1 MKTVKRQETPNT
13 VVLECFSTTY
23 NIKVLKSDIYIN
35 VRRKINKPVLLSVL
49 SLTQSVGT
57 VALIQNS
64 IVQTYAEEKNKDV
77 TSQEFLDYIKELKQK
92 YPNMKFEENTTVYN
106 SLQEAQ
112 QAEQQ
117 QKQQLEQSIKQYE
130 DAKKQS
136 KDEYDAK
143 VNQYN
148 QDLATYNQEK
158 QAWETKKAELEAKK
172 TEEGQLTETLA
183 QNLIF
188 KDEPNAEVS
197 VSGNFQ
203 GYWKRTDSRYGN
215 DYGILDYKPENG
227 DTLEQAWNGGY
238 AMWSASGAGGTFL
251 GYPVVL
257 KQGDSITATYTNLQ
271 NSSYAGKKISKI
283 EYTITSNQTQ
293 PHSVFVL
300 KNPALGLWTYNTKEG
315 NIAQTNLTMKFYDE
329 DGSLIEFDENHPA
342 LVNMGSLNSGTTASG
357 FRYAEKV
364 NNYNFRFVPINGSLI
379 KESANHEIYAV
390 DEDTDNPTNYK
401 GWGRM
406 QWDTQGNPNM
416 WFGSG
421 TGVVTSGNTI
431 SLSAESN
438 TGGQWLIVNGA
449 VTTKD
454 VLPPFVLRTPDAP
467 EPYHDPDY
475 PGSNGTPNTLTY
487 SRVLVRQLTTK
498 WVDKDGKELKTP
510 VTDTDIK
517 PSGTV
522 AHYAFDHDDTDGDGN
537 VTHIFKQ
544 LETRWQDRSG
554 KTLKEPVKDDSIQD
568 KGSIDNYAFV
578 ETKTEG
584 DITTHIFRQFS
595 TKWVDE
601 NNKDIKPEY
610 IGDKTKDKEDID
622 NYAFVNTETVDGNLI
637 HHYRQY
643 TTEWVTEDNTPL
655 KDKFTGKEV
664 KDSGTIPNYKFLE
677 TRTDEKGNVKHI
689 FAQFTT
695 SWIDESN
702 KNLAEPAKADAFR
715 GQEQFEGYK
724 LIDTKEEG
732 RTRTYIY
739 HKLTTEWVEE
749 NTNKQLKKQDGV
761 HDHGDINSYAYVKT
775 ETKENGDIVHIFK
788 KVEEQKKNDVPTG
801 VESTG
806 LIRLI
811 ASGLSVLGIT
821 VLNKKKKA

>member
-1 MKTVKRQETPNT
+1 MDKKNR
-13 VVLECFSTTY
+13 LH
-23 NIKVLKSDIYIN
+23 KAL
-35 VRRKINKPVLLSVL
+35 LLSA
-49 SLTQSVGT
+49 LTFTQCIGT
-57 VALIQNS
+57 VALVQNS

-77 TSQEFLDYIKELKQK
+77 TSQQFLDYIKDLKQK
-92 YPNMKFEENTTVYN
+92 YPNFKFEERKVVYN

-112 QAEQQ
+112 QAELQ
-117 QKQQLEQSIKQYE
+117 QKQQLAQSIKQYE
-130 DAKKQS
+130 DTKKQS

-143 VNQYN
+143 VNKYN
-148 QDLATYNQEK
+148 QDVAAYNQAK
-158 QAWETKKAELEAKK
+158 QEWDAKKAELESKK

-203 GYWKRTDSRYGN
+203 GYWKRSDNRYGN
-215 DYGILDYKPENG
+215 DYGNVDYKPESG
-227 DTLEQAWNGGY
+227 DTLEQSWTGGY
-238 AMWSASGAGGTFL
+238 ATWKASSDNFL
-251 GYPVVL
+251 GLPVVL
-257 KQGDSITATYTNLQ
+257 SQGDSITATYTNLQ

-283 EYTITSNQTQ
+283 EYTISSNQTQ

-315 NIAQTNLTMKFYDE
+315 NNTVQTNLTMKFYDE
-329 DGSLIEFDENHPA
+329 EGNLIEFDETHPA

-357 FRYAEKV
+357 YRYIEKV
-364 NNYNFRFVPINGSLI
+364 YNQNFRFVPINGSLI

-401 GWGRM
+401 GWDSTR
-406 QWDTQGNPNM
+406 WDRIGNPNM

-438 TGGQWLIVNGA
+438 ASGQWLIVNGA

-454 VLPPFVLRTPDAP
+454 VLPPLLATYPDAL
-467 EPYHDPDY
+467 EPHHDPDY
-475 PGSNGTPNTLTY
+475 SGNNGTPNTISY
-487 SRVLVRQLTTK
+487 SRVLIRQLTTE
-498 WVDKDGKELKTP
+498 WVDKDGKELKTS

-517 PSGTV
+517 PAGTIS
-522 AHYAFDHDDTDGDGN
+522 HYVFDHDDTDNEGN
-537 VTHIFKQ
+537 VRHVYKQ
-544 LETRWQDRSG
+544 LETRWEDRNG
-554 KTLKEPVKDDSIQD
+554 KTLKEPVKEDGIQD
-568 KGSIDNYAFV
+568 KGTIDDYAFV

-601 NNKDIKPEY
+601 NNKDIKPEFV
-610 IGDKTKDKEDID
+610 GDKTKDKEDFSD
-622 NYAFVNTETVDGNLI
+622 YTFVSSETVDGNLI

-664 KDSGTIPNYKFLE
+664 KGSGTIPNYKFLE
-677 TRTDEKGNVKHI
+677 TKTDDKGNVKHI

-695 SWIDESN
+695 SWIDENN
-702 KNLAEPAKADAFR
+702 KNLAEPTKTDEFKKE
-715 GQEQFEGYK
+715 EQFEGYK
-724 LIDTKEEG
+724 LINTKEEG
-732 RTRTYIY
+732 RTRVYTY
-739 HKLTTEWVEE
+739 HKLTTEWVEDKT
-749 NTNKQLKKQDGV
+749 NTQLKKQDGI
-761 HDHGDINSYAYVKT
+761 HEHGDIKSYTYVRT
-775 ETKENGDIVHIFK
+775 ETKENGDLVHVFK
-788 KVEEQKKNDVPTG
+788 RVEQKPTEQSKKNDVPTG
-801 VESTG
+801 VKSNSI
-806 LIRLI
+806 LNLLI
-811 ASGLSVLGIT
+811 ATVTTFVLVI
-821 VLNKKKKA
+821 LKRAEKEA

>member
-1 MKTVKRQETPNT
+1 MNKKN
-13 VVLECFSTTY
+13 
-23 NIKVLKSDIYIN
+23 N
-35 VRRKINKPVLLSVL
+35 KILILSAL
-49 SLTQSVGT
+49 ALTQSVGT
-57 VALIQNS
+57 VMLVQNS

-77 TSQEFLDYIKELKQK
+77 TSQEFLDYIKALKQK

-117 QKQQLEQSIKQYE
+117 QKQQLEQSVKQYE
-130 DAKKQS
+130 DTKKQS

-143 VNQYN
+143 VNKYN
-148 QDLATYNQEK
+148 QDVATYNQAK
-158 QAWETKKAELEAKK
+158 QEWDAKKAELESRK

-188 KDEPNAEVS
+188 KDEPNAEVT

-203 GYWKRTDSRYGN
+203 GYWKRSDNRYGN
-215 DYGILDYKPENG
+215 DYGNIDYKPESG

-329 DGSLIEFDENHPA
+329 DGNLIEFDENHPA

-475 PGSNGTPNTLTY
+475 SGSNGTPNTLTY
-487 SRVLVRQLTTK
+487 SRVLIRQLTTK

-544 LETRWQDRSG
+544 LETRWEDRSG
-554 KTLKEPVKDDSIQD
+554 KTLKEPVKDGSVQD

-584 DITTHIFRQFS
+584 DIATHIFRQFS
-595 TKWVDE
+595 TKWIDE
-601 NNKDIKPEY
+601 NNKDIKPEFV
-610 IGDKTKDKEDID
+610 GDKTKDKEDID
-622 NYAFVNTETVDGNLI
+622 DYAFVNTETVDGNLI

-643 TTEWVTEDNTPL
+643 TTEWVTEDNTPI

-695 SWIDESN
+695 SWVDENN
-702 KNLAEPAKADAFR
+702 KNLAEPAKADRFK
-715 GQEQFEGYK
+715 EEETFEGYK
-724 LIDTKEEG
+724 LINTKEEG
-732 RTRTYIY
+732 RTKVYTY
-739 HKLTTEWVEE
+739 HKLTTEWVEDKT
-749 NTNKQLKKQDGV
+749 NTQLKKQDGT
-761 HDHGDINSYAYVKT
+761 HEHGNINSYVYVRT
-775 ETKENGDIVHIFK
+775 ETKENGDLVHVFK
-788 KVEEQKKNDVPTG
+788 KVEQKTEQKVEQKKEQKKDDIPTG
-801 VESTG
+801 VHSSG
-806 LIRLI
+806 LISLFMILI
-811 ASGLSVLGIT
+811 SSIGLALTNVI
-821 VLNKKKKA
+821 KKREV

>member
-1 MKTVKRQETPNT
+1 MRKNKLSKPILLSALVFGQCTGT
-13 VVLECFSTTY
+13 VV
-23 NIKVLKSDIYIN
+23 
-35 VRRKINKPVLLSVL
+35 
-49 SLTQSVGT
+49 
-57 VALIQNS
+57 AMQNS
-64 IVQTYAEEKNKDV
+64 IVQVYAEQKNKDV
-77 TSQEFLDYIKELKQK
+77 TSQQFLDYIKDLKQK
-92 YPNMKFEENTTVYN
+92 YPNFTFEENTTVYN

-112 QAEQQ
+112 QAEQN

-130 DAKKQS
+130 DTKKQS

-143 VNQYN
+143 VNKYN
-148 QDLATYNQEK
+148 QDVAAYNQAK
-158 QAWETKKAELEAKK
+158 QEWDAKKAGLESKK

-203 GYWKRTDSRYGN
+203 GYWKRSDNRYGN
-215 DYGILDYKPENG
+215 DYGNVDYKPESG
-227 DTLEQAWNGGY
+227 DTLEQSWTGGY
-238 AMWSASGAGGTFL
+238 ATWKASNDNFL
-251 GYPVVL
+251 GLPVVL
-257 KQGDSITATYTNLQ
+257 SQGDSITATYTNLQ

-293 PHSVFVL
+293 PHAVFVL

-315 NIAQTNLTMKFYDE
+315 NNTVQTNLTMKFYDE
-329 DGSLIEFDENHPA
+329 EGNLIEFDEAHPA

-357 FRYAEKV
+357 YRYVEKV
-364 NNYNFRFVPINGSLI
+364 YNQNFRFVPINGSLI

-401 GWGRM
+401 GWDSTR
-406 QWDTQGNPNM
+406 WDRIGNPNM

-438 TGGQWLIVNGA
+438 ASGQWLIVNGA

-454 VLPPFVLRTPDAP
+454 VLPPLLATYPDAL
-467 EPYHDPDY
+467 EPHHDPDY
-475 PGSNGTPNTLTY
+475 SGNNGTRNTIYY
-487 SRVLVRQLTTK
+487 SHVLIRQLTTE

-517 PSGTV
+517 PADTIT
-522 AHYAFDHDDTDGDGN
+522 HYVFDHDDTDSEGN
-537 VTHIFKQ
+537 VRHVYKQ
-544 LETRWQDRSG
+544 LETRWEDRSG
-554 KTLKEPVKDDSIQD
+554 KTLKEPVKDSSIQD
-568 KGSIDNYAFV
+568 KGSINDYAFV

-601 NNKDIKPEY
+601 NNKDIKPEFV
-610 IGDKTKDKEDID
+610 GDKTKDKEDFSD
-622 NYAFVNTETVDGNLI
+622 YTFVSSETVDGNLT

-643 TTEWVTEDNTPL
+643 TTEWVTEDNIPL

-677 TRTDEKGNVKHI
+677 TKTDENGNVKHI

-695 SWIDESN
+695 SWVNEDN
-702 KNLAEPAKADAFR
+702 KNLAEPAKADEFKKE
-715 GQEQFEGYK
+715 EQFEGYK

-732 RTRTYIY
+732 RTKVYTY
-739 HKLTTEWVEE
+739 HKLTTEWVEDKT
-749 NTNKQLKKQDGV
+749 NTQLKKQDGT
-761 HDHGDINSYAYVKT
+761 HEHGDITSYTYVRT
-775 ETKENGDIVHIFK
+775 ETKENGDLVHVFK
-788 KVEEQKKNDVPTG
+788 KAEQKPVEQSKKNDIPTG
-801 VESTG
+801 VHTNSLISLFMILVSSIG
-806 LIRLI
+806 LALT
-811 ASGLSVLGIT
+811 SVI
-821 VLNKKKKA
+821 KKREV

>member
-1 MKTVKRQETPNT
+1 M
-13 VVLECFSTTY
+13 
-23 NIKVLKSDIYIN
+23 
-35 VRRKINKPVLLSVL
+35 NKKNRLHKALLLST
-49 SLTQSVGT
+49 LTFTQCIGT
-57 VALIQNS
+57 VALVQNS
-64 IVQTYAEEKNKDV
+64 IVQTYAEQKNKDV
-77 TSQEFLDYIKELKQK
+77 TSQQFLDYINNLKQK
-92 YPNMKFEENTTVYN
+92 YPNFKFEEHNVVYN

-112 QAEQQ
+112 QAELQ

-130 DAKKQS
+130 DVKKQS

-143 VNQYN
+143 VNKYN
-148 QDLATYNQEK
+148 QDVAAYNQAK
-158 QAWETKKAELEAKK
+158 QEWDAKKAELESKK

-203 GYWKRTDSRYGN
+203 GYWKRSDNRYGN
-215 DYGILDYKPENG
+215 DYEILDYKPENG

-329 DGSLIEFDENHPA
+329 DGNLIEFDENHPA

-421 TGVVTSGNTI
+421 TGVVTGGNTI

-487 SRVLVRQLTTK
+487 NRVLIRQLTTK

-522 AHYAFDHDDTDGDGN
+522 AHYAFDHEDTDGDGN
-537 VTHIFKQ
+537 VTYVFKQ
-544 LETRWQDRSG
+544 LETRWEDRSG
-554 KTLKEPVKDDSIQD
+554 KTLKEPVKDDSVQD
-568 KGSIDNYAFV
+568 KGSIDDYAFV

-610 IGDKTKDKEDID
+610 IGGKTKDKEDID

-643 TTEWVTEDNTPL
+643 TTEWVTEDNTPI

-677 TRTDEKGNVKHI
+677 TKTDEKGNVKHI

-695 SWIDESN
+695 SWVDENN
-702 KNLAEPAKADAFR
+702 KNLAEPTKSDGFKKE
-715 GQEQFEGYK
+715 EQFEGYK
-724 LIDTKEEG
+724 LINTKEEG
-732 RTRTYIY
+732 RTKVYTY
-739 HKLTTEWVEE
+739 HKLTTEWVEDKT
-749 NTNKQLKKQDGV
+749 NTQLKKQDGT
-761 HDHGDINSYAYVKT
+761 HEHGDITSYVYVKT
-775 ETKENGDIVHIFK
+775 ETKENGDLVHVFK
-788 KVEEQKKNDVPTG
+788 KVEQKQTEQSKKNDIPTG
-801 VESTG
+801 VRTNSLISLFMILISSIGLVLTNVIKKRES
-806 LIRLI
+806 
-811 ASGLSVLGIT
+811 
-821 VLNKKKKA
+821 

>member
-1 MKTVKRQETPNT
+1 MV
-13 VVLECFSTTY
+13 
-23 NIKVLKSDIYIN
+23 
-35 VRRKINKPVLLSVL
+35 
-49 SLTQSVGT
+49 
-57 VALIQNS
+57 QNS
-64 IVQTYAEEKNKDV
+64 IIQTYAEQKNKDV
-77 TSQEFLDYIKELKQK
+77 TSQQFLDYINNLKQK
-92 YPNMKFEENTTVYN
+92 YPNFKFEENTIVYN

-112 QAEQQ
+112 QAELQ

-143 VNQYN
+143 VNKYN
-148 QDLATYNQEK
+148 QDVAAYNQAK
-158 QAWETKKAELEAKK
+158 QEWDAKKAELESKK

-203 GYWKRTDSRYGN
+203 GYWKRSDNRYGN

-227 DTLEQAWNGGY
+227 DTLEQSWNGGY
-238 AMWSASGAGGTFL
+238 ARWSASGAGGTFL

-329 DGSLIEFDENHPA
+329 DGNLIEFDENHPA
-342 LVNMGSLNSGTTASG
+342 LVNMGSLNSGTTTSG

-379 KESANHEIYAV
+379 KESTNHEIYAV

-401 GWGRM
+401 GWGRI

-467 EPYHDPDY
+467 EPYHDPEY
-475 PGSNGTPNTLTY
+475 QGNNGTPNTITY
-487 SRVLVRQLTTK
+487 THVLVRQLTTE
-498 WVDKDGKELKTP
+498 WVDKDGKELKTS

-517 PSGTV
+517 PAGTIP
-522 AHYAFDHDDTDGDGN
+522 HYMFDHDDTDNEGN
-537 VTHIFKQ
+537 VRHVYKQ
-544 LETRWQDRSG
+544 LETRWEDRNG
-554 KTLKEPVKDDSIQD
+554 KTLKEPVKDSSIQD
-568 KGSIDNYAFV
+568 KGTIDDYAFV
-578 ETKTEG
+578 ETKVEG

-601 NNKDIKPEY
+601 NNKDIKSEFV
-610 IGDKTKDKEDID
+610 GDKIKDKEDFSD
-622 NYAFVNTETVDGNLI
+622 YAFVNTETVDGNLI

-643 TTEWVTEDNTPL
+643 TTEWVTEDNTPI
-655 KDKFTGKEV
+655 KYKFTGKEI
-664 KDSGTIPNYKFLE
+664 KNSGTVPNYKFLE
-677 TRTDEKGNVKHI
+677 TKTDEKGNVKHI
-689 FAQFTT
+689 FVQFTT
-695 SWIDESN
+695 SWVDEDS

-715 GQEQFEGYK
+715 KEEQFEGYK
-724 LIDTKEEG
+724 LINTKEVG
-732 RTRTYIY
+732 RTKVYTY
-739 HKLTTEWVEE
+739 HKLTTEWVEDKT
-749 NTNKQLKKQDGV
+749 NTQLKKQDGI
-761 HDHGDINSYAYVKT
+761 HKHGDITSYTYVRT
-775 ETKENGDIVHIFK
+775 ETKENGDLVHVFK
-788 KVEEQKKNDVPTG
+788 KTEQKVEQKKEQKKDDIPTG
-801 VESTG
+801 VHSNG
-806 LIRLI
+806 LISLLMILI
-811 ASGLSVLGIT
+811 SSIVLALTNVI
-821 VLNKKKKA
+821 KKREV

>member
-1 MKTVKRQETPNT
+1 MDKRNR
-13 VVLECFSTTY
+13 LH
-23 NIKVLKSDIYIN
+23 KAL
-35 VRRKINKPVLLSVL
+35 LLST
-49 SLTQSVGT
+49 LTFTQCIGT
-57 VALIQNS
+57 VALVQNS

-77 TSQEFLDYIKELKQK
+77 TSQQFLDYLNELKQK
-92 YPNMKFEENTTVYN
+92 YPNFKFEERKVVYN

-112 QAEQQ
+112 QAELQ
-117 QKQQLEQSIKQYE
+117 QKLQLEQSIKQYE
-130 DAKKQS
+130 DEKKQS

-143 VNQYN
+143 VNKYN
-148 QDLATYNQEK
+148 QDVAAYNQAK
-158 QAWETKKAELEAKK
+158 QEWDAKKAELESKK

-183 QNLIF
+183 QNLVF
-188 KDEPNAEVS
+188 KDEPNAEVT

-203 GYWKRTDSRYGN
+203 GYWKRSDNRYGN
-215 DYGILDYKPENG
+215 DYGNVDYKPESG
-227 DTLEQAWNGGY
+227 DTLEQSWTGGY
-238 AMWSASGAGGTFL
+238 ATWKASNDDFL

-283 EYTITSNQTQ
+283 EYTISSNQTQ

-315 NIAQTNLTMKFYDE
+315 NNTVQTNLTMKFYDE
-329 DGSLIEFDENHPA
+329 DGNLIEFDENHPA

-357 FRYAEKV
+357 YRYIEKV

-401 GWGRM
+401 GWDSTR
-406 QWDTQGNPNM
+406 WDRIGNPNM

-438 TGGQWLIVNGA
+438 ASGQWLIVNGA

-454 VLPPFVLRTPDAP
+454 VLPPLLATYPDAP
-467 EPYHDPDY
+467 EPHHDPDY
-475 PGSNGTPNTLTY
+475 SGNNGTRNTIYY
-487 SRVLVRQLTTK
+487 SRVLIRQLTTE
-498 WVDKDGKELKTP
+498 WVDKEGKELKTP

-517 PSGTV
+517 PAGDIS
-522 AHYAFDHDDTDGDGN
+522 HYVFDHDDTDGEGN
-537 VTHIFKQ
+537 VRHIYKQ
-544 LETRWQDRSG
+544 LETRWEDRNG
-554 KTLKEPVKDDSIQD
+554 KTLKEPVKDSSIQD
-568 KGSIDNYAFV
+568 KGSIDDYAFV

-601 NNKDIKPEY
+601 NNKDIKPEFV
-610 IGDKTKDKEDID
+610 GNKTKDKEDMSD
-622 NYAFVNTETVDGNLI
+622 YAFVNTETVDGNLI

-677 TRTDEKGNVKHI
+677 TKTDDKGNVKHI

-695 SWIDESN
+695 SWIDENN
-702 KNLAEPAKADAFR
+702 KNLTEPTKTDEFKKE
-715 GQEQFEGYK
+715 EQFEGYK

-732 RTRTYIY
+732 RNKVYTY
-739 HKLTTEWVEE
+739 HKLTTEWVEDKT
-749 NTNKQLKKQDGV
+749 NTQLKKQDGI
-761 HDHGDINSYAYVKT
+761 HEHGDINSYVYVRT
-775 ETKENGDIVHIFK
+775 ETKENGDLVYVFK
-788 KVEEQKKNDVPTG
+788 KIEQKPVEQSKKSDVPTG
-801 VESTG
+801 VKSNSILNL
-806 LIRLI
+806 LIVMVTTF
-811 ASGLSVLGIT
+811 VLV
-821 VLNKKKKA
+821 VLKRAEKKA

>member
-1 MKTVKRQETPNT
+1 M
-13 VVLECFSTTY
+13 
-23 NIKVLKSDIYIN
+23 
-35 VRRKINKPVLLSVL
+35 RKGLTKAIMLGTLA
-49 SLTQSVGT
+49 LTQSVGT
-57 VALIQNS
+57 VTLVQNS

-77 TSQEFLDYIKELKQK
+77 TSQQFLDYINDLKQK
-92 YPNMKFEENTTVYN
+92 YPNFKFEENTTVYN

-143 VNQYN
+143 VNKYN
-148 QDLATYNQEK
+148 QDVATYNQAK
-158 QAWETKKAELEAKK
+158 QEWDAKKAELESKK

-188 KDEPNAEVS
+188 KDEPNAEVT

-203 GYWKRTDSRYGN
+203 GYWKRSDNRYGN
-215 DYGILDYKPENG
+215 DYGNVDYKPESG
-227 DTLEQAWNGGY
+227 DTLEQSWSGGY
-238 AMWSASGAGGTFL
+238 ATWKASNDNFL
-251 GYPVVL
+251 GLPVVL
-257 KQGDSITATYTNLQ
+257 SQGDSITATYTNLQ

-283 EYTITSNQTQ
+283 EYTISSNQTQ

-315 NIAQTNLTMKFYDE
+315 NNTVQTNLTMKFYDE
-329 DGSLIEFDENHPA
+329 EGNLIEFDENHPA

-357 FRYAEKV
+357 YRYVEKV
-364 NNYNFRFVPINGSLI
+364 YNQNFRFVPINGSLI
-379 KESANHEIYAV
+379 KESANHEIYAI

-401 GWGRM
+401 GWDSTR
-406 QWDTQGNPNM
+406 WDRIGNPNM

-438 TGGQWLIVNGA
+438 ASGQWLIVNGA

-454 VLPPFVLRTPDAP
+454 VLPPFLLKTPDAP
-467 EPYHDPDY
+467 EPYQEPEY
-475 PGSNGTPNTLTY
+475 SGNNGTPNTISY
-487 SRVLVRQLTTK
+487 SRVLIRQLTTE
-498 WVDKDGKELKTP
+498 WVDKAGKELKTP
-510 VTDTDIK
+510 ITDTDIK
-517 PSGTV
+517 PAGTIS
-522 AHYAFDHDDTDGDGN
+522 HYVFDHDETDNDGN
-537 VTHIFKQ
+537 VKHVYKQ
-544 LETRWQDRSG
+544 LETRWEDRTG
-554 KTLKEPVKDDSIQD
+554 KQLKESVKDDSIQD
-568 KGSIDNYAFV
+568 KGTIDDYSFV

-601 NNKDIKPEY
+601 ENKDIKPEFV
-610 IGDKTKDKEDID
+610 GDKTKDKEDID
-622 NYAFVNTETVDGNLI
+622 DYSFVNTEIVDGNLI
-637 HHYRQY
+637 HHYRQF

-655 KDKFTGKEV
+655 KDKFTGKDV

-677 TRTDEKGNVKHI
+677 TKTDEKGNVKHI

-695 SWIDESN
+695 SWIDENN

-715 GQEQFEGYK
+715 EQEQFEGYK

-732 RTRTYIY
+732 RTKIYIY

-749 NTNKQLKKQDGV
+749 TSNKQLKKQDGI
-761 HDHGDINSYAYVKT
+761 HEHGDINSYVYVKT

-801 VESTG
+801 VASTG
-806 LIRLI
+806 FISLI
-811 ASGLSVLGIT
+811 ASGLSILGIT
-821 VLNKKKKA
+821 VLNKKKEA

>member
-1 MKTVKRQETPNT
+1 MDKKNR
-13 VVLECFSTTY
+13 LH
-23 NIKVLKSDIYIN
+23 KAL
-35 VRRKINKPVLLSVL
+35 LLSA
-49 SLTQSVGT
+49 LTFTQCIGT
-57 VALIQNS
+57 VALVQNS

-77 TSQEFLDYIKELKQK
+77 TSQQFLDYIKDLKQK
-92 YPNMKFEENTTVYN
+92 YPNFKFEERKVVYN

-112 QAEQQ
+112 QAELQ
-117 QKQQLEQSIKQYE
+117 QKQQLAQSIKQYE
-130 DAKKQS
+130 DTKKQS

-143 VNQYN
+143 VNKYN
-148 QDLATYNQEK
+148 QDVAAYNQAK
-158 QAWETKKAELEAKK
+158 QEWDAKKAELESKK

-203 GYWKRTDSRYGN
+203 GYWKRSDNRYGN
-215 DYGILDYKPENG
+215 DYGNVDYKPESG
-227 DTLEQAWNGGY
+227 DTLEQSWTGGY
-238 AMWSASGAGGTFL
+238 ATWKASSDNFL
-251 GYPVVL
+251 GLPVVL
-257 KQGDSITATYTNLQ
+257 SQGDSITATYTNLQ

-283 EYTITSNQTQ
+283 EYTISSNQTQ

-315 NIAQTNLTMKFYDE
+315 NNTVQTNLTMKFYDE
-329 DGSLIEFDENHPA
+329 EGNLIEFDETHPA

-357 FRYAEKV
+357 YRYVEKV
-364 NNYNFRFVPINGSLI
+364 YNQNFRFVPINGSLI

-401 GWGRM
+401 GWDSTR
-406 QWDTQGNPNM
+406 WDRIGNPNM

-438 TGGQWLIVNGA
+438 ASGQWLIVNGA

-454 VLPPFVLRTPDAP
+454 VLPPLLATYPDAL
-467 EPYHDPDY
+467 EPHHDPDY
-475 PGSNGTPNTLTY
+475 SGNNGTPNTISY
-487 SRVLVRQLTTK
+487 SRVLIRQLTTE
-498 WVDKDGKELKTP
+498 WVDKDGKELKTS

-517 PSGTV
+517 PAGTIS
-522 AHYAFDHDDTDGDGN
+522 HYVFDHDDTDNEGN
-537 VTHIFKQ
+537 VRHVYKQ
-544 LETRWQDRSG
+544 LETRWEDRNG
-554 KTLKEPVKDDSIQD
+554 KTLKEPVKEDGIQD
-568 KGSIDNYAFV
+568 KGTIDDYAFV

-601 NNKDIKPEY
+601 NNKDIKPEFV
-610 IGDKTKDKEDID
+610 GDKTKDKEDFSD
-622 NYAFVNTETVDGNLI
+622 YTFVSSETVDGNLI

-664 KDSGTIPNYKFLE
+664 KGSGTIPNYKFLE
-677 TRTDEKGNVKHI
+677 TKTDDKGNVKHI

-695 SWIDESN
+695 SWIDENN
-702 KNLAEPAKADAFR
+702 KNLAEPTKTDEFKKE
-715 GQEQFEGYK
+715 EQFEGYK
-724 LIDTKEEG
+724 LINTKEEG
-732 RTRTYIY
+732 RTRVYTY
-739 HKLTTEWVEE
+739 HKLTTEWVEDKT
-749 NTNKQLKKQDGV
+749 NTQLKKQDGI
-761 HDHGDINSYAYVKT
+761 HEHGDIKSYTYVRT
-775 ETKENGDIVHIFK
+775 ETKENGDLVHVFK
-788 KVEEQKKNDVPTG
+788 RVEQKPTEQSKKNDVPTG
-801 VESTG
+801 VKSNSI
-806 LIRLI
+806 LNLLI
-811 ASGLSVLGIT
+811 ATVTTFVLVI
-821 VLNKKKKA
+821 LKRAEKEA

>member
-1 MKTVKRQETPNT
+1 M
-13 VVLECFSTTY
+13 
-23 NIKVLKSDIYIN
+23 
-35 VRRKINKPVLLSVL
+35 RKGLTKAIMLGTLA
-49 SLTQSVGT
+49 LTQSVGT

-77 TSQEFLDYIKELKQK
+77 TSQQFLDYIKDLKQK
-92 YPNMKFEENTTVYN
+92 YPNFKFEEHNVVYN

-112 QAEQQ
+112 QAELQ

-130 DAKKQS
+130 DTKKQS

-143 VNQYN
+143 VNKYN
-148 QDLATYNQEK
+148 QDVAAYNQAK
-158 QAWETKKAELEAKK
+158 QEWDAKKAELESKK

-203 GYWKRTDSRYGN
+203 GYCKRSDNRYGN
-215 DYGILDYKPENG
+215 DYGNVDYKPESG
-227 DTLEQAWNGGY
+227 DTLEQSWTGGY
-238 AMWSASGAGGTFL
+238 ATWKASNDNFL
-251 GYPVVL
+251 GLPVVL
-257 KQGDSITATYTNLQ
+257 SQGDSITATYTNLQ

-283 EYTITSNQTQ
+283 EYTISSNQTQ

-315 NIAQTNLTMKFYDE
+315 NNTVQTNLTMKFYDE
-329 DGSLIEFDENHPA
+329 DGNLIEFDENHPA

-357 FRYAEKV
+357 YRYIEKV
-364 NNYNFRFVPINGSLI
+364 YNQNFRFVPINGSLI

-401 GWGRM
+401 GWDSTK
-406 QWDTQGNPNM
+406 WDRIGNPNM

-438 TGGQWLIVNGA
+438 ASGQWLIVNGA

-454 VLPPFVLRTPDAP
+454 VLPPLLATYPDAL
-467 EPYHDPDY
+467 EPHHDPDY
-475 PGSNGTPNTLTY
+475 QGNNGTRNTIYY
-487 SRVLVRQLTTK
+487 SRVLIRQLTTE
-498 WVDKDGKELKTP
+498 WVDKDGKELKAP
-510 VTDTDIK
+510 ITDTDIK
-517 PSGTV
+517 PAGTIS
-522 AHYAFDHDDTDGDGN
+522 HYVFDHDDTDNEGN
-537 VTHIFKQ
+537 VRHVYKQ
-544 LETRWQDRSG
+544 LETRWEDRNG
-554 KTLKEPVKDDSIQD
+554 KTLKEPVKDSSIQD
-568 KGSIDNYAFV
+568 KGTINDYAFV

-584 DITTHIFRQFS
+584 DVTTYIFRQFS

-601 NNKDIKPEY
+601 DNKDIKPEFV
-610 IGDKTKDKEDID
+610 GDKTKDKEDID

-643 TTEWVTEDNTPL
+643 TTEWVTENNTPI
-655 KDKFTGKEV
+655 KDKFVGKEV

-677 TRTDEKGNVKHI
+677 TKTDEKSNVKHI

-695 SWIDESN
+695 SWIDENN
-702 KNLAEPAKADAFR
+702 KNLTEPTKTDEFKKE
-715 GQEQFEGYK
+715 EQFEGYK

-732 RTRTYIY
+732 RTKVYTY
-739 HKLTTEWVEE
+739 HKLTTEWVEDK
-749 NTNKQLKKQDGV
+749 TNNQLKKQDGT
-761 HDHGDINSYAYVKT
+761 HEHGDIDSYVYVRT
-775 ETKENGDIVHIFK
+775 ETKENGDLVHVFK
-788 KVEEQKKNDVPTG
+788 KTEQNVEQKKEQKKDDIPTG
-801 VESTG
+801 VHSNG
-806 LIRLI
+806 LISLLMILI
-811 ASGLSVLGIT
+811 SSIGLALTNVI
-821 VLNKKKKA
+821 KKIEV

>member
-1 MKTVKRQETPNT
+1 MSKKNR
-13 VVLECFSTTY
+13 LH
-23 NIKVLKSDIYIN
+23 KA
-35 VRRKINKPVLLSVL
+35 VLLSTL
-49 SLTQSVGT
+49 AFTQCIGT
-57 VALIQNS
+57 VSLVQNS
-64 IVQTYAEEKNKDV
+64 IIQTYAEEKNKDV
-77 TSQEFLDYIKELKQK
+77 TSQQFLDYIKDLKQK
-92 YPNMKFEENTTVYN
+92 YPNFTFEENTTVYN
-106 SLQEAQ
+106 SLQEAKD
-112 QAEQQ
+112 AEQQ

-130 DAKKQS
+130 DTKKQS

-143 VNQYN
+143 VNKYN
-148 QDLATYNQEK
+148 QDVAAYNQAK
-158 QAWETKKAELEAKK
+158 QEWDAKKAELESKK

-203 GYWKRTDSRYGN
+203 GYWKRSDNRYGN

-227 DTLEQAWNGGY
+227 DTLEQSWNGGY
-238 AMWSASGAGGTFL
+238 ARWSASGAGGTFL

-257 KQGDSITATYTNLQ
+257 KQGDSITVTYTNLQ

-329 DGSLIEFDENHPA
+329 DGNLIEFDENHPA
-342 LVNMGSLNSGTTASG
+342 LVNMGSLNSGTTTSG

-379 KESANHEIYAV
+379 KESTNHEIYAV

-467 EPYHDPDY
+467 EPYHDPEY
-475 PGSNGTPNTLTY
+475 QGNNGTPNTITY
-487 SRVLVRQLTTK
+487 THVLVRQLTTE
-498 WVDKDGKELKTP
+498 WVDKDGKELKTS

-517 PSGTV
+517 PAGTIP
-522 AHYAFDHDDTDGDGN
+522 HYMFDHDDTDNEGN
-537 VTHIFKQ
+537 VRHVYKQ
-544 LETRWQDRSG
+544 LETRWEDRNG
-554 KTLKEPVKDDSIQD
+554 KTLKEPVKDSSIQD
-568 KGSIDNYAFV
+568 KGTIDDYAFV
-578 ETKTEG
+578 ETKVEG

-601 NNKDIKPEY
+601 NNKDIKSEFV
-610 IGDKTKDKEDID
+610 GDKIKDKEDFSD
-622 NYAFVNTETVDGNLI
+622 YAFVNTETVDGNLI

-643 TTEWVTEDNTPL
+643 TTEWVTEDNTPI
-655 KDKFTGKEV
+655 KYKFTGKEI
-664 KDSGTIPNYKFLE
+664 KNSGTVPNYKFLE
-677 TRTDEKGNVKHI
+677 TKTDEKGNVKHI
-689 FAQFTT
+689 FVQFTT
-695 SWIDESN
+695 SWVDEDS

-715 GQEQFEGYK
+715 KEEQFEGYK
-724 LIDTKEEG
+724 LINTKEVG
-732 RTRTYIY
+732 RTKVYTY
-739 HKLTTEWVEE
+739 HKLTTEWVEDKT
-749 NTNKQLKKQDGV
+749 NTQLKKQDGI
-761 HDHGDINSYAYVKT
+761 HEHGDITSYTYVRT
-775 ETKENGDIVHIFK
+775 ETKDNGDLVHVFK
-788 KVEEQKKNDVPTG
+788 KVEQKKDDIPTG
-801 VESTG
+801 VQSNGVISLFMILISSIG
-806 LIRLI
+806 LALTNVI
-811 ASGLSVLGIT
+811 
-821 VLNKKKKA
+821 KKREV

>member
-1 MKTVKRQETPNT
+1 MQSHRGEKMRKNKLSKPILLSALVFGQCTGT
-13 VVLECFSTTY
+13 VV
-23 NIKVLKSDIYIN
+23 
-35 VRRKINKPVLLSVL
+35 
-49 SLTQSVGT
+49 
-57 VALIQNS
+57 AMQNS
-64 IVQTYAEEKNKDV
+64 IVQVYAEQKNKDV
-77 TSQEFLDYIKELKQK
+77 TSQQFLDYIKDLKQK
-92 YPNMKFEENTTVYN
+92 YPNFTFEENTTVYN

-112 QAEQQ
+112 QAEQN

-130 DAKKQS
+130 DTKKQS

-143 VNQYN
+143 VNKYN
-148 QDLATYNQEK
+148 QDVAAYNQAK
-158 QAWETKKAELEAKK
+158 QEWDAKKAGLESKK

-203 GYWKRTDSRYGN
+203 GYWKRSDNRYGN
-215 DYGILDYKPENG
+215 DYGNVDYKPESG
-227 DTLEQAWNGGY
+227 DTLEQSWTGGY
-238 AMWSASGAGGTFL
+238 ATWKASNDNFL
-251 GYPVVL
+251 GLPVVL
-257 KQGDSITATYTNLQ
+257 SQGDSITATYTNLQ

-293 PHSVFVL
+293 PHAVFVL

-315 NIAQTNLTMKFYDE
+315 NNTVQTNLTMKFYDE
-329 DGSLIEFDENHPA
+329 EGNLIEFDEAHPA

-357 FRYAEKV
+357 YRYVEKV
-364 NNYNFRFVPINGSLI
+364 YNQNFRFVPINGSLI

-401 GWGRM
+401 GWDSTR
-406 QWDTQGNPNM
+406 WDRIGNPNM

-438 TGGQWLIVNGA
+438 ASGQWLIVNGA

-454 VLPPFVLRTPDAP
+454 VLPPLLATYPDAL
-467 EPYHDPDY
+467 EPHHDPDY
-475 PGSNGTPNTLTY
+475 SGNNGTRNTIYY
-487 SRVLVRQLTTK
+487 SHVLIRQLTTE

-517 PSGTV
+517 PADTIT
-522 AHYAFDHDDTDGDGN
+522 HYVFDHDDTDSEGN
-537 VTHIFKQ
+537 VRHVYKQ
-544 LETRWQDRSG
+544 LETRWEDRSG
-554 KTLKEPVKDDSIQD
+554 KTLKEPVKDSSIQD
-568 KGSIDNYAFV
+568 KGSINDYAFV

-601 NNKDIKPEY
+601 NNKDIKPEFV
-610 IGDKTKDKEDID
+610 GDKTKDKEDFSD
-622 NYAFVNTETVDGNLI
+622 YTFVSSETVDGNLT

-643 TTEWVTEDNTPL
+643 TTEWVTEDNIPL

-677 TRTDEKGNVKHI
+677 TKTDENGNVKHI

-695 SWIDESN
+695 SWVNEDN
-702 KNLAEPAKADAFR
+702 KNLAEPAKADEFKKE
-715 GQEQFEGYK
+715 EQFEGYK

-732 RTRTYIY
+732 RTKVYTY
-739 HKLTTEWVEE
+739 HKLTTEWVEDKT
-749 NTNKQLKKQDGV
+749 NTQLKKQDGT
-761 HDHGDINSYAYVKT
+761 HEHGDITSYTYVRT
-775 ETKENGDIVHIFK
+775 ETKENGDLVHVFK
-788 KVEEQKKNDVPTG
+788 KAEQKPVEQSKKNDIPTG
-801 VESTG
+801 VHTNSLISLFMILVSSIG
-806 LIRLI
+806 LALT
-811 ASGLSVLGIT
+811 SVI
-821 VLNKKKKA
+821 KKREV

>member
-1 MKTVKRQETPNT
+1 MNKKNR
-13 VVLECFSTTY
+13 LAKAMMLST
-23 NIKVLKSDIYIN
+23 
-35 VRRKINKPVLLSVL
+35 
-49 SLTQSVGT
+49 LTFTQCIGT
-57 VALIQNS
+57 VSLVQNS

-77 TSQEFLDYIKELKQK
+77 TSQQFLDYINELKQK
-92 YPNMKFEENTTVYN
+92 YPNFTFEENTTVYN

-130 DAKKQS
+130 DEKKQS

-143 VNQYN
+143 VNKYN
-148 QDLATYNQEK
+148 QDVAAYNQAK
-158 QAWETKKAELEAKK
+158 QEWDAKKAELESKK

-197 VSGNFQ
+197 VSGNFR
-203 GYWKRTDSRYGN
+203 GYWKRSDNRYGN
-215 DYGILDYKPENG
+215 DYGNVDYKPESG
-227 DTLEQAWNGGY
+227 DTLEQSWTGGY
-238 AMWSASGAGGTFL
+238 ATWKASNDNFL
-251 GYPVVL
+251 GLPVVL
-257 KQGDSITATYTNLQ
+257 SQGDSITATYTNLQ

-283 EYTITSNQTQ
+283 EYTISSNQTQ

-315 NIAQTNLTMKFYDE
+315 NNTVQTNLTMKFYDE
-329 DGSLIEFDENHPA
+329 DGNLIEFDENHPA

-357 FRYAEKV
+357 YRYIEKV
-364 NNYNFRFVPINGSLI
+364 YNQNFRFVPINGSLI

-401 GWGRM
+401 GWDSTR
-406 QWDTQGNPNM
+406 WDRIGNPNM

-421 TGVVTSGNTI
+421 TGVVTSGNTV

-438 TGGQWLIVNGA
+438 ASGQWLIVNGA

-454 VLPPFVLRTPDAP
+454 VLPPLLATYPDAL
-467 EPYHDPDY
+467 EPHHDPDY
-475 PGSNGTPNTLTY
+475 SGNNGTRNTIYY
-487 SRVLVRQLTTK
+487 SRVLIRQLTTE

-517 PSGTV
+517 PAGTIS
-522 AHYAFDHDDTDGDGN
+522 HYVFDHDDTDNEGN
-537 VTHIFKQ
+537 VRHVYKQ
-544 LETRWQDRSG
+544 LETRWEDRNG
-554 KTLKEPVKDDSIQD
+554 KTLKEPVKEDGIQD
-568 KGSIDNYAFV
+568 KGTIDDYAFV

-584 DITTHIFRQFS
+584 DISTHIFRQFS

-601 NNKDIKPEY
+601 NNKDIKSEFV
-610 IGDKTKDKEDID
+610 GDKTKDKEDID
-622 NYAFVNTETVDGNLI
+622 DYAFVNTETVDGNLV

-643 TTEWVTEDNTPL
+643 TTEWVTEDNAPL

-677 TRTDEKGNVKHI
+677 TKTDDKGNVKHI
-689 FAQFTT
+689 FVQFTT
-695 SWIDESN
+695 SWIDENN
-702 KNLAEPAKADAFR
+702 KNLAEPIKTDEFKKE
-715 GQEQFEGYK
+715 EQFEGYK

-732 RTRTYIY
+732 RTKVYTY

-749 NTNKQLKKQDGV
+749 TTNKQLKKQDGT
-761 HDHGDINSYAYVKT
+761 HEHGDITSYTYVKT
-775 ETKENGDIVHIFK
+775 ETKENGDLVHVFK
-788 KVEEQKKNDVPTG
+788 RVEQKPTEQSKKNDIPTG
-801 VESTG
+801 VHTNSLISLFMILISSIGLALTSVIKKRES
-806 LIRLI
+806 
-811 ASGLSVLGIT
+811 
-821 VLNKKKKA
+821 

>member
-1 MKTVKRQETPNT
+1 MN
-13 VVLECFSTTY
+13 
-23 NIKVLKSDIYIN
+23 
-35 VRRKINKPVLLSVL
+35 RKNRLHKAVLLSTL
-49 SLTQSVGT
+49 AFTQCIGT
-57 VALIQNS
+57 VALVQNS

-77 TSQEFLDYIKELKQK
+77 TSQQFLDYIKELKQK
-92 YPNMKFEENTTVYN
+92 YQNITFEESTTVYN

-130 DAKKQS
+130 DIKKQS
-136 KDEYDAK
+136 KDEYDTK
-143 VNQYN
+143 VNKYN
-148 QDLATYNQEK
+148 QDVAAYNQAK
-158 QAWETKKAELEAKK
+158 QEWDAKKAELESKK

-197 VSGNFQ
+197 VSGNFR
-203 GYWKRTDSRYGN
+203 GYWKRTDNHYGN
-215 DYGILDYKPENG
+215 DYGNVDYKPESG
-227 DTLEQAWNGGY
+227 DTLEQSWTGGY
-238 AMWSASGAGGTFL
+238 ATWKASNDNFL
-251 GYPVVL
+251 GLPVVL
-257 KQGDSITATYTNLQ
+257 SQGDSITATYTNLQ

-283 EYTITSNQTQ
+283 EYTISSNQTQ

-315 NIAQTNLTMKFYDE
+315 NNTVQTNLTMKFYDE
-329 DGSLIEFDENHPA
+329 EGNLIEFDEAHPA

-357 FRYAEKV
+357 YRYIEKV
-364 NNYNFRFVPINGSLI
+364 YNQNFRFVPINGSLI

-390 DEDTDNPTNYK
+390 DEDTDNPTNHK
-401 GWGRM
+401 GWDGTR
-406 QWDTQGNPNM
+406 WDRIGNPNM

-438 TGGQWLIVNGA
+438 ASGQWLIVNGA

-454 VLPPFVLRTPDAP
+454 VLPPLLVTYPDVL
-467 EPYHDPDY
+467 EPHHDPDY
-475 PGSNGTPNTLTY
+475 SGNNGTPNTISY
-487 SRVLVRQLTTK
+487 SRVLVRQLTTE

-517 PSGTV
+517 PADKIT
-522 AHYAFDHDDTDGDGN
+522 HYVFDHDDTDNEGN
-537 VTHIFKQ
+537 VRHVYKQ
-544 LETRWQDRSG
+544 LETRWEDRSG
-554 KTLKEPVKDDSIQD
+554 KTLKEPVKDGSVQD

-584 DITTHIFRQFS
+584 DVTTHIFRQFS

-601 NNKDIKPEY
+601 NNKDIKPEFV
-610 IGDKTKDKEDID
+610 GDKTKDKEDISD
-622 NYAFVNTETVDGNLI
+622 YAFVSTETVDGNLI

-643 TTEWVTEDNTPL
+643 TTEWVTENNTPI
-655 KDKFTGKEV
+655 KDKFVGKEV

-677 TRTDEKGNVKHI
+677 TKTDEKGNVKHI

-695 SWIDESN
+695 SWIDENN
-702 KNLAEPAKADAFR
+702 KNLTEPTKTDEFKKE
-715 GQEQFEGYK
+715 EQFEGYK

-732 RTRTYIY
+732 RTKVYTY
-739 HKLTTEWVEE
+739 HKLTTEWVEDK
-749 NTNKQLKKQDGV
+749 TNNQLKKQDGT
-761 HDHGDINSYAYVKT
+761 HEHGDIDSYVYVRT
-775 ETKENGDIVHIFK
+775 ETKENGDLVHVFK
-788 KVEEQKKNDVPTG
+788 KIEQKPVEQSKKDDIPTG
-801 VESTG
+801 VSNSG
-806 LIRLI
+806 LISLFMILI
-811 ASGLSVLGIT
+811 SSIGLALANVI
-821 VLNKKKKA
+821 KKREV